1 MKHPFVLVWL
11 TALFLPFAG
20 NVPALAQNPE
30 AVRLLERADR
40 FRARWPSVVT
50 RVRIDNFESDRLQ
63 ESEEFEVSVKGESS
77 FVRFLSTRNKGH
89 ALLMRGDDMWYFLP
103 SASRP
108 VRITPIQRLLGNA
121 SNGDLARLRYDIDY
135 TPGMGGEDLVNGTR
149 CTVLELTAKRK
160 GATYQRIRY
169 AVRSSDGQ
177 PVRAECF
184 LASGKQ
190 VKTAFFSE
198 LKEMSGQ
205 NVLTRI
211 VIFDQLKPAAR
222 TVMEFLSYTPRDLP
236 DKLFNPIR
244 ADGM

>member
-1 MKHPFVLVWL
+1 MRHSLFLFL
-11 TALFLPFAG
+11 TAIAYSLAPG
-20 NVPALAQNPE
+20 VPVVAEGPDAQQ
-30 AVRLLERADR
+30 LLERADQ

-50 RVRIDNFESDRLQ
+50 HVRIDNYDAERLQ
-63 ESEEFEVSVKGESS
+63 ESEEFEVSIKGESS
-77 FVRFLSTRNKGH
+77 YVRFLSVRNKGH

-135 TPGMGGEDLVNGTR
+135 TAALGGEDAVDGTR
-149 CTVLELTAKRK
+149 CTVLDLRAKRR

-169 AVRSSDGQ
+169 AVAASDAR
-177 PVRAECF
+177 PIRAECF
-184 LASGKQ
+184 LASGKL
-190 VKTAFFSE
+190 VKRAYFGE
-198 LKEMSGQ
+198 LKPMAGH

-211 VIFDQLKPAAR
+211 VIFDELKPAAR
-222 TVMEFLSYTPRDLP
+222 TVMDFLSFAPRDLP
-236 DKLFNPIR
+236 DKLFNPVR